1 MSDKK
6 WIQKVIKRKGRVRNY
21 VLKKIGPEG
30 FTSSGTIKI
39 SALKEAKRL
48 AKKHHDVG
56 MEDAI
61 NLALRLKRMRL
72 KRMRR

>member
-1 MSDKK
+1 MRKNNRN
-6 WIQKVIKRKGRVRNY
+6 WIQKSITRKGRVKNY

-30 FTSSGTIKI
+30 FTAKGTIKN
-39 SALKEAKRL
+39 SALEEAKKI

-61 NLALRLKRMRL
+61 TLAQRLRKYSKR
-72 KRMRR
+72 

>member
-21 VLKKIGPEG
+21 VLKKIGPEA

-39 SALKEAKRL
+39 SALQEAKRL
-48 AKKHHDVG
+48 AKKSHDVG

-61 NLALRLKRMRL
+61 NLALRLKKMRSR
-72 KRMRR
+72 K

>member
-1 MSDKK
+1 MNNKK
-6 WIQKVIKRKGRVRNY
+6 WIQKSIKRKGRVRNY
-21 VLKKIGPEG
+21 VLKKIGPDG
-30 FTSSGTIKI
+30 FTSSGTIKV
-39 SALKEAKRL
+39 SALQEAKRL

>member
-1 MSDKK
+1 MNNKK
-6 WIQKVIKRKGRVRNY
+6 WIQKSIKRKGRVRNY

-39 SALKEAKRL
+39 SALQEAKRL
-48 AKKHHDVG
+48 AKKSHDVG

-61 NLALRLKRMRL
+61 NLALRLKKMRP
-72 KRMRR
+72 RR

>member
-1 MSDKK
+1 MNNKK
-6 WIQKVIKRKGRVRNY
+6 WIQKSIKRKGRVRNY
-21 VLKKIGPEG
+21 VLKKIGPDG
-30 FTSSGTIKI
+30 FTSSGTIKV

-48 AKKHHDVG
+48 AKKRHDVG

>member
-6 WIQKVIKRKGRVRNY
+6 WIQKSIKRKGRVRNY
-21 VLKKIGPEG
+21 VLRKIGPDG

-48 AKKHHDVG
+48 AKKSHDVG

-61 NLALRLKRMRL
+61 NLALRLKRM
-72 KRMRR
+72 KRTRR

>member
-1 MSDKK
+1 MSNKK

-48 AKKHHDVG
+48 AKKSHDVS

-61 NLALRLKRMRL
+61 NLALRLKRM
-72 KRMRR
+72 KR

>member
-1 MSDKK
+1 MNNKK

-21 VLKKIGPEG
+21 VLKKIGPDG

-39 SALKEAKRL
+39 SALQEAKRL

-61 NLALRLKRMRL
+61 NLALRLKRMG
-72 KRMRR
+72 RRHGK

>member
-1 MSDKK
+1 MSNKK

-21 VLKKIGPEG
+21 VLKKIGSEG
-30 FTSSGTIKI
+30 FTSSGKIKI

-48 AKKHHDVG
+48 AKKSHDVS

-61 NLALRLKRMRL
+61 NLALRLKRM
-72 KRMRR
+72 KR